1 VSEPIFR
8 SSSWVGAKGERL
20 LSVRLATV
28 AATDRKERDAPKP
41 DLYSAAGERASFEL
55 LPVIRLRR
63 KDQQASTHSPSGRS
77 ASSTDAFPRKVD
89 GFLTHFAI
97 LCARKGKLGELSMAT
112 RQVKTV
118 TKTAPA
124 ARSNPIRKTAD
135 KPKAAPAVLKLVTT
149 KAANKER
156 TATSSPK
163 PASMTGPLPPI
174 VTLKHLAEWAGYNH
188 GIPKKQAIEM
198 FTGFVADIGR
208 VLKKGSKI
216 RIPNLGVLQVRIRP
230 ARPARKGRNPA
241 TGEEI
246 RIKASKASKKVAFRV
261 AKGLREAI

>member
-1 VSEPIFR
+1 
-8 SSSWVGAKGERL
+8 
-20 LSVRLATV
+20 
-28 AATDRKERDAPKP
+28 
-41 DLYSAAGERASFEL
+41 
-55 LPVIRLRR
+55 
-63 KDQQASTHSPSGRS
+63 
-77 ASSTDAFPRKVD
+77 
-89 GFLTHFAI
+89 
-97 LCARKGKLGELSMAT
+97 MAT
-112 RQVKTV
+112 PQVKTV
-118 TKTAPA
+118 RKTAPA
-124 ARSNPIRKTAD
+124 ARSNPIRKTAG
-135 KPKAAPAVLKLVTT
+135 KPKAAPAVLKLATT

-156 TATSSPK
+156 TAPSAPK

-188 GIPKKQAIEM
+188 GVAKKQAIEM

-230 ARPARKGRNPA
+230 ARPSRKGRNPA

-261 AKGLREAI
+261 AKGLNEAI

>member
-1 VSEPIFR
+1 
-8 SSSWVGAKGERL
+8 
-20 LSVRLATV
+20 
-28 AATDRKERDAPKP
+28 
-41 DLYSAAGERASFEL
+41 
-55 LPVIRLRR
+55 VIRLPRR
-63 KDQQASTHSPSGRS
+63 DQQGSTHIPTGRS
-77 ASSTDAFPRKVD
+77 ASSTDAFSRKVD
-89 GFLTHFAI
+89 RFLQRFAI
-97 LCARKGKLGELSMAT
+97 LLSKSKLGEPSMAT
-112 RQVKTV
+112 PQVKTV
-118 TKTAPA
+118 RKTAPA
-124 ARSNPIRKTAD
+124 ARSNPATKTAA
-135 KPKAAPAVLKLVTT
+135 KPKATPAVQKLAAT
-149 KAANKER
+149 KASNKKR
-156 TATSSPK
+156 TATSAPK

-246 RIKASKASKKVAFRV
+246 QIKASKASKKVAFRV